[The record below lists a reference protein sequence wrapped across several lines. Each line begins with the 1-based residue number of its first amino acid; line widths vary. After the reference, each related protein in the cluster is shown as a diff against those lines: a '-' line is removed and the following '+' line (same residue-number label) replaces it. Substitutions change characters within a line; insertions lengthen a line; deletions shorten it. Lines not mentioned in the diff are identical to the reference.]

1 MLGKLRIGPK
11 LLLAPGAVLLLLIVL
26 SCGAYL
32 AMVRQNHSL
41 ESIVQQRAV
50 HIRGASE
57 LVAEAHQ
64 AHTEIYQ
71 LLTWIGASFSPARV
85 DALARDIHQRHRGI
99 GVRFA
104 ALARVTDAGGAERR
118 YLDQAQAAHALYV
131 KAVLDV
137 IELSQA
143 DQSMSAN
150 AMSKA
155 ERAFEAMAL
164 RLAELLLL
172 ERELS
177 EQAQRGAAA
186 EFKAMAIAMPLVVLA
201 SIGLSLAITVAVRRA
216 LLKEVGEIGDAAFD
230 LASGKLTVKD
240 RVYGRDEIADTSR
253 ALDTSIRNL
262 NGTLRTIL
270 ASARSI
276 DNASREIARGNADL
290 SKRTAAQADSL
301 EQTASSVQELTATA
315 SKTASDA
322 LEANRLAASASS
334 CALKGGDV
342 VERLVSTMDT
352 VKGSSRKVEEIAGVI
367 DAIANQTN
375 ILALNAAVEAA
386 RAGEHGSGFAVVA
399 AEVRTLAQQSALAA
413 RDIRDLIVRS
423 VAEIEG
429 GAASAEAA
437 GSSMAELANSVQE
450 VGEMI
455 HQISDASAGQVSGIH
470 DVGDAILRMD
480 EMTHQNSARVK
491 EAAAAAEALQR
502 QALSLA
508 RAVATFRL
516 DEGAQQLPPPASAPP
531 IGTRPVPHVVRGH
544 LRLASS
550 R

>member
-11 LLLAPGAVLLLLIVL
+11 LLLAPGVVLLLLIVL
-26 SCGAYL
+26 SCGAYF

-71 LLTWIGASFSPARV
+71 LLTWIGASFSAARV
-85 DALARDIHQRHRGI
+85 DALARDIHQRHRAI

-104 ALARVTDAGGAERR
+104 ALARGTDAGGAERR
-118 YLDQAQAAHALYV
+118 YIDQAEAAHALYV

-155 ERAFEAMAL
+155 ERAFEVVAQ
-164 RLAELLLL
+164 RLSELLQR

-177 EQAQRGAAA
+177 EQASRSASA
-186 EFKAMAIAMPLVVLA
+186 EFRVMAIAMPLVVLA

-230 LASGKLTVKD
+230 LASGDLTVKD
-240 RVYGRDEIADTSR
+240 RVYGRDEIAETSR

-276 DNASREIARGNADL
+276 DSASREIARGNADL
-290 SKRTAAQADSL
+290 SNRTAAQANSL
-301 EQTASSVQELTATA
+301 EQTASSVEELTATV
-315 SKTASDA
+315 SQTASNA
-322 LEANRLAASASS
+322 LEANRLAASASTF
-334 CALKGGDV
+334 ALRGGDV

-352 VKGSSRKVEEIAGVI
+352 IKGSSRKVVEIAGVI

-386 RAGEHGSGFAVVA
+386 RAGENGRGFAVVA
-399 AEVRTLAQQSALAA
+399 AEVRALAQQSALAA
-413 RDIRDLIVRS
+413 RDIRELIVRS

-429 GAASAEAA
+429 GSASAAEA
-437 GSSMAELANSVQE
+437 GSSMAELVNSVQQ
-450 VGEMI
+450 VGDMI
-455 HQISDASAGQVSGIH
+455 HQISDASAEQASGIH
-470 DVGDAILRMD
+470 DVSDAILQMD
-480 EMTHQNSARVK
+480 EMTQQNSERVK
-491 EAAAAAEALQR
+491 QAAAAAEGLQR

-516 DEGAQQLPPPASAPP
+516 DESAQLPPAPASAPA
-531 IGTRPVPHVVRGH
+531 IGAPPVPHVVRGH